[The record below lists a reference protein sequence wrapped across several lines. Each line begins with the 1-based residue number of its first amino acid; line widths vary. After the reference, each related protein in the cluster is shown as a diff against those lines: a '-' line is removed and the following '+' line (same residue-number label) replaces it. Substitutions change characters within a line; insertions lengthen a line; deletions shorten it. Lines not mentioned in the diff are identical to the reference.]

1 MALLKSACLFALA
14 LTVVANP
21 LHHRQDD
28 GGDDEPEP
36 TTKTVI
42 VTATEVLPI
51 VTVLR
56 TSTRTLFTSTTT
68 IDANIDC
75 TRTVYTAA
83 PQPIATSTAPPATS
97 ASSGAARRQESDTSS
112 ADVPVV
118 TISTTRTIPAQ
129 TRTAWTVITAT
140 QEEPTTRFRYQCG
153 HTLAYLLTTDATTTI
168 SFTQTEYASTQLAV
182 STVSCPLGAGV
193 GGFGGGFGGGGGFGM
208 APAATNVKRQSDS
221 SSEAPSSGGA
231 TVVDPTGYAPVISTI
246 HITRTVNT
254 RVTITATEPTTSI
267 RYECAAATT
276 SSAAATS
283 SAPAR
288 GD

>member
-1 MALLKSACLFALA
+1 
-14 LTVVANP
+14 
-21 LHHRQDD
+21 
-28 GGDDEPEP
+28 
-36 TTKTVI
+36 
-42 VTATEVLPI
+42 LPI

-140 QEEPTTRFRYQCG
+140 QKEPTTRFRYQCG

-182 STVSCPLGAGV
+182 STVSCPLGAGM

-221 SSEAPSSGGA
+221 SSEAPTSSAAPTSSEAPSSGGA
-231 TVVDPTGYAPVISTI
+231 TVVDPADYAPVISTI